1 MTRGEQMQADILSV
15 LMAQDGV
22 MSAYDIMDALK
33 GSYPKIAPPTV
44 YRALS
49 ALTKAGQVHRLE
61 SRNGYMACQH
71 DHAEETA
78 VLSICDDCGAVEETA
93 SNKILDDLAYD
104 AKKSGFV
111 PSRHVIE
118 MIGTCG
124 DCASAERDASS

>member
-78 VLSICDDCGAVEETA
+78 VLSICDDAAPLRKPPRTK
-93 SNKILDDLAYD
+93 SSMIL
-104 AKKSGFV
+104 
-111 PSRHVIE
+111 PMSRRNLDSCRPA
-118 MIGTCG
+118 M
-124 DCASAERDASS
+124 